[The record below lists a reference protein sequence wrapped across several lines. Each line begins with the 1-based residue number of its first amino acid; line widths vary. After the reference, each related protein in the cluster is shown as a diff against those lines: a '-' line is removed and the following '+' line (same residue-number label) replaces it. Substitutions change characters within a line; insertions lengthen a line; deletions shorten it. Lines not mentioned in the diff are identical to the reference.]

1 MTELFQDAAYRLAP
15 VGEAEALAMLRELRG
30 APLLEGFRGAPKAD
44 VTALARLISQMSR
57 LAAAGRDRIAEFE
70 LNPVIV
76 HPAGEGCSIADA
88 LLVLAH
94 NEREE
99 Q

>member
-1 MTELFQDAAYRLAP
+1 
-15 VGEAEALAMLRELRG
+15 MLRELRG

-44 VTALARLISQMSR
+44 VTALARLISQVSR
-57 LAAAGRDRIAEFE
+57 LAAAGRDRIAECE

-76 HPAGEGCSIADA
+76 HRVGQGCSIADA
-88 LLVLAH
+88 LLVLAPD
-94 NEREE
+94 EREA